1 MARYRSTDITL
12 LYCTGHR
19 LLLLLTYHHHLLLLF
34 IHAGVLLL
42 SLRACRYL
50 LLTCPS
56 QAFKHAQKQS
66 SFTPGKS
73 YVNLVPSRTHPSIE
87 FKFHL
92 VHLASSSS
100 SSLSSQNDRRSK
112 ENNRR
117 RGHVVI
123 ETDSDGVPA
132 PAPSSSSSQSLG
144 VTDGSSTTKGW
155 TTFDNNNTGDATPLE
170 PNNPFLESN
179 PIARKQT
186 EPNLKT
192 STFLLRPINHSIAKS
207 HVQQANNNTA
217 NLSGHGLEKH
227 DHHTKKNSEKR
238 MSLRGI
244 ANLFSAADNSFE

>member
-19 LLLLLTYHHHLLLLF
+19 LLLLLTYHHHRFLLLLHSRWCTATLAVGF
-34 IHAGVLLL
+34 
-42 SLRACRYL
+42 RYL

-92 VHLASSSS
+92 VHLASDSSS
-100 SSLSSQNDRRSK
+100 SSQFNKRAK
-112 ENNRR
+112 ENNKRR
-117 RGHVVI
+117 SHVVI
-123 ETDSDGVPA
+123 ETDSDGITA
-132 PAPSSSSSQSLG
+132 PASSSSSQSLG
-144 VTDGSSTTKGW
+144 VTHGNSTTKGW

-192 STFLLRPINHSIAKS
+192 SNFLLRPINHSIAKS